1 MNKTF
6 FGGLTFATVL
16 IASSSVYAATV
27 SLVGTELKLDG
38 LLQATPTS
46 PTSTFTATV
55 NAIVSET
62 VVEYPNV
69 NDFGITNT
77 TVPGFPSPQTTVPV
91 AIDAGADFLSIDF
104 DNAGFGTFTPAFQNT
119 YIFTFADVV
128 APLITG
134 AEIDTSVTTL
144 GLTRDDIN
152 FSGNQLF
159 VNVESLSFNTATFAR
174 INLTAEAGVAPV
186 PLPAGLPLMLSGLF
200 GIGLLARRKKVDRI
214 CQHSQSVP
222 LP

>member
-1 MNKTF
+1 MNRKL
-6 FGGLTFATVL
+6 FGGLVFSAAMA
-16 IASSSVYAATV
+16 ASSSTYAATI

-55 NAIVSET
+55 SAVVSET
-62 VVEYPNV
+62 AVEYPNV

-104 DNAGFGTFTPAFQNT
+104 DNAGSGTFSSAFQNT
-119 YIFTFADVV
+119 YIFTFADAI

-134 AEIDTSVTTL
+134 AEIDASVTTL
-144 GLTRDDIN
+144 GLISDDIS
-152 FSGNQLF
+152 FSSNRLF
-159 VNVESLSFNTATFAR
+159 VNVESLSFNTSTFAR
-174 INLTAEAGVAPV
+174 INLSAEAGVTPV
-186 PLPAGLPLMLSGLF
+186 PLPAGLPLMLSGLL
-200 GIGLLARRKKVDRI
+200 GIGLLARRKRTA
-214 CQHSQSVP
+214 
-222 LP
+222 